1 MTEHAIPVIAVDGPG
16 GTGKG
21 TLCAALAATL
31 GWHLLDSGALYRV
44 LAVATEKQGV
54 AIDDDSAVA
63 RLAQEMDLRF
73 CSAEAGLKV
82 KVLLQECD
90 VTDEIR
96 TEKSG
101 NLASELAA
109 RPVVRAALLDR
120 QLAFRR
126 EPGLVADGR
135 DMGTVIFPDAILKI
149 FLTASPEERARRR
162 HKQLME
168 KGVDVNLAAL
178 SEDIKRRDARDAQR
192 TASPLKPAPD
202 AIVLDTTLLDISAV
216 RARVLGLLHAKG
228 IAAGDN
234 APKD

>member
-1 MTEHAIPVIAVDGPG
+1 MSAIDIPVVAVDGPG

-21 TLCAALAATL
+21 TLCVALAETL

-44 LAVATEKQGV
+44 LAVAARKSLVSMVDEV
-54 AIDDDSAVA
+54 A
-63 RLAQEMDLRF
+63 LAQLARDLSLEFRTD
-73 CSAEAGLKV
+73 EKEPTIKV
-82 KVLLQECD
+82 ILQGCD
-90 VTDEIR
+90 VTNEIR

-109 RPVVRAALLDR
+109 LPAVRAALLDR

-135 DMGTVIFPDAILKI
+135 DMGTVVFPEAILKI

-178 SEDIKRRDARDAQR
+178 LEDIMRRDARDAQR
-192 TASPLKPAPD
+192 TASPLKPASD
-202 AIVLDTTLLDISAV
+202 AIVLDTTSLGIAAVKEHVLVLLY
-216 RARVLGLLHAKG
+216 AKG
-228 IAAGDN
+228 IAARPVGRID
-234 APKD
+234 